1 MKVLSIGTDK
11 GIFDEKSEVRQRM
24 VEYSRLVKKLDI
36 VVFNIKNLELP
47 YTRDREYMVISEN
60 VRIYPTNSRSRWFYL
75 FDAIKIGKKIEKPDL
90 VTSQDPFE
98 CGLAGLR
105 LAKYFS
111 TKLQLQVHTDFLN
124 PYFQNE
130 SLLNKIRVKIA
141 KFLIP
146 KADCIRVVSKRIKDS
161 ILAKSNFPKE
171 VGLQKIEILPV
182 FVDVEKIK
190 NAPVQ
195 IDLHKKYPQFDFI
208 ILMASRLT
216 KEKNIGMAAE
226 AMEGVVK
233 SYPRVGL
240 IIVGVGPEKANLK
253 FKIKNLKL
261 DKNVIMES
269 WMTNLSSYYKTADLF
284 LLTSNYEGYGMT
296 VVEAVACGCPVIMTD
311 VGLAGDVLESG
322 YGGKV
327 IPVGG
332 KKELEDLIKS
342 FYANSDLR
350 DGLLL
355 YSSKITDSIPSKT
368 EYLEKYKKH
377 WKDCLD

>member
-1 MKVLSIGTDK
+1 
-11 GIFDEKSEVRQRM
+11 
-24 VEYSRLVKKLDI
+24 
-36 VVFNIKNLELP
+36 
-47 YTRDREYMVISEN
+47 
-60 VRIYPTNSRSRWFYL
+60 
-75 FDAIKIGKKIEKPDL
+75 
-90 VTSQDPFE
+90 DPFE
-98 CGLAGLR
+98 TGLTGWILS
-105 LAKYFS
+105 KIFNIP
-111 TKLQLQVHTDFLN
+111 LQMQIHTDFLS
-124 PYFQNE
+124 PYFREE
-130 SLLNKIRVKIA
+130 SFLNKIRVKIA

-216 KEKNIGMAAE
+216 KEKNIGMATE

-368 EYLEKYKKH
+368 EYLKKYKKH
-377 WKDCLD
+377 WEDCLD